1 MFTGA
6 SRLSH
11 AASTSAEGG
20 PANGLPSKFLKTV
33 DLYFIE
39 TSRSGPASLPSVLN
53 PHLRLRA
60 VNTYFGVIQG

>member
-20 PANGLPSKFLKTV
+20 PAKGLPSRFLKTV

-39 TSRSGPASLPSVLN
+39 TSRSGPASLSSVLN
-53 PHLRLRA
+53 PRRRLR
-60 VNTYFGVIQG
+60 VEDTYFGVIQD